1 MDPTPV
7 IPSFGPDRC
16 ADFLE
21 GTRDAPPRGQL
32 IEALRHARD
41 QPRGRALDIGCGPG
55 KEVVVLLRAG
65 FEVTGIDPY
74 PTMIARARD
83 RVRAECPEEASRLTL
98 TCARIEDALATIG
111 TPEFALVHAGFVLPF
126 VAARDFAATFCAL
139 REAVAP
145 GGIFVGQL
153 FGPDDEFIRTSPAGS
168 MSCQTAA
175 EVTDLLAGLEILG
188 REEVNRSGFIGKGR
202 AKWWHVHHIV
212 ARKPVEMQG

>member
-1 MDPTPV
+1 MDPHAV
-7 IPSFGPDRC
+7 IPSFGLDRC
-16 ADFLE
+16 SEFLE
-21 GTRDAPPRGQL
+21 GTREAPPRGQL
-32 IEALRHARD
+32 LEALRHAPG

-74 PTMIARARD
+74 PTMIAHASA
-83 RVRAECPEEASRLTL
+83 RVRAECPEQLSRLTL
-98 TCARIEDALATIG
+98 TCARIEDQLATLRPSAF
-111 TPEFALVHAGFVLPF
+111 TLVHAGFVLPF
-126 VAARDFAATFCAL
+126 VAARDFAATFYAL
-139 REAVAP
+139 REAIAP

-153 FGPDDEFIRTSPAGS
+153 FGPDDEFIRTSPEGS
-168 MSCQTAA
+168 MSCQTAG

-212 ARKPVEMQG
+212 ARKPLHPQG